1 MKNEWVS
8 PRIIIGKDATG
19 AYYYRREEIENEIL
33 SEIKKGNNILIAA
46 PRRVGKTSV
55 MKYLEA
61 HEVDGYIF
69 KFRNVEGIAS
79 EKEFYKTIYE
89 LILSCLTNAKQKWS
103 GLKDYL
109 NSKKIAEISLFEG
122 GFKFEDKEHDYLSE
136 INQLIPK
143 LNKESNSITLL
154 IDELPSVLHNLYI
167 GGKIQEAKNIIKN
180 LRHWRQ
186 ERSYEKLQFVLAG
199 SVGIHYVVNLINERA
214 SDLNDL
220 KKIKY
225 QPLDVEHDEVLK
237 YIDWATKDVTITYSN
252 EMKTHL
258 MSKIKYYVPYFINL
272 MLDEID
278 RTARKK
284 REYTITTK
292 DIDVAFDKI
301 VNNSEYFIDWKKRL
315 SDYMPATDF
324 AFVNELLIH
333 IAHKEK
339 ITIQEIYDKAV
350 KHNITNNYMEFI
362 KDLIQDGYIV
372 ETNKNYLFI
381 SPFLQEFWKQD
392 NPIYNG

>member
-1 MKNEWVS
+1 MEKEWMS

-33 SEIKKGNNILIAA
+33 GEIKKGNNILIAA

-61 HEVDGYIF
+61 NEVEGYLF

-79 EKEFYKTIYE
+79 EKEFYKTVYE
-89 LILSCLTNAKQKWS
+89 LILSCLGNAKKTWS
-103 GLKDYL
+103 GFKDYIK
-109 NSKKIAEISLFEG
+109 SKKIISFSLEG
-122 GFKFEDKEHDYLSE
+122 GFTLEDNQLDYLSE

-143 LNKESNSITLL
+143 LNKENDSIILL
-154 IDELPSVLHNLYI
+154 IDELPSVLHNLYVN
-167 GGKIQEAKNIIKN
+167 GKIQEAKNIIKN

-186 ERSYEKLQFVLAG
+186 ERGYEKLQFVLAG

-225 QPLDVEHDEVLK
+225 QPLDVEHDEVSK
-237 YIDWATKDVTITYSN
+237 YIDWATNHVTITYSD

-258 MSKIKYYVPYFINL
+258 MSKINYFVPYFINL

-278 RTARKK
+278 RTARKT
-284 REYTITTK
+284 RNEAISTK
-292 DIDVAFDKI
+292 NIDDAFDK
-301 VNNSEYFIDWKKRL
+301 VVSNNEYFIDWKKRL
-315 SDYMPATDF
+315 SDYLPSNDF
-324 AFVNELLIH
+324 EFVNELLIH
-333 IAHKEK
+333 IAHKGK

-350 KHNITNNYMEFI
+350 KHNMTNNYMEFV
-362 KDLIQDGYIV
+362 KDLQQDGYIV
-372 ETNKNYLFI
+372 ETNKSYLFI
-381 SPFLQEFWKQD
+381 SPFLQSFWKQD